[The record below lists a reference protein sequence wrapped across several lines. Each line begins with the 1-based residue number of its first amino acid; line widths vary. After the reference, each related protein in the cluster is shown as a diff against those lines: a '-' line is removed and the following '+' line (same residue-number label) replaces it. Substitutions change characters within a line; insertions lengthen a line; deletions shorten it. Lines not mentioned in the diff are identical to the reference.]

1 MEAMPALIN
10 LRILSNVVYFVGR
23 ALAGEDDISSLTSRA
38 ATYAARVVWVNENAD
53 KIVGELK
60 RAMAAA
66 AAARR

>member
-38 ATYAARVVWVNENAD
+38 GTYAARVVWVNDNAD
-53 KIVGELK
+53 KIMGELK

>member
-38 ATYAARVVWVNENAD
+38 GTYAARVVWVNDNAE